1 MNELILSDKRK
12 MSNVQNAILYFFIY
26 SFLGWSLEVVYAM
39 YIQRTFVNRGFLFGP
54 ICPIYGFGA
63 LILIGSLRNIKGNRI
78 LKFIIAIIAFSVFE
92 YIASYILEVL
102 FNQRWW
108 DYSNDI
114 LNLQGRIS
122 LLYSLVWG
130 ILGILFTEKLHPF
143 VRKKVEKVSSLI
155 SKKTQ
160 KFVIYTLVVI
170 FVIDEIFSI
179 ISHLS

>member
-1 MNELILSDKRK
+1 M
-12 MSNVQNAILYFFIY
+12 
-26 SFLGWSLEVVYAM
+26 
-39 YIQRTFVNRGFLFGP
+39 
-54 ICPIYGFGA
+54 
-63 LILIGSLRNIKGNRI
+63 
-78 LKFIIAIIAFSVFE
+78 
-92 YIASYILEVL
+92 
-102 FNQRWW
+102 
-108 DYSNDI
+108 
-114 LNLQGRIS
+114 
-122 LLYSLVWG
+122 WG